1 MDSECKK
8 PEILQCYELLS
19 MQYLEQSQD
28 EEIWQTLHRWS
39 QDQVKTAQVIVTLS
53 QELWYIAVLLRENP
67 QRLKDFLAKFK
78 RQSLRS
84 VEDDLLANYLQSFL
98 LTEMYLDT
106 TFRKSNYESASETNS
121 LQNSAVQSTQ
131 ITQNIIFRPPL
142 AIFR

>member
-1 MDSECKK
+1 M
-8 PEILQCYELLS
+8 
-19 MQYLEQSQD
+19 
-28 EEIWQTLHRWS
+28 
-39 QDQVKTAQVIVTLS
+39 KTAQVIVTLS